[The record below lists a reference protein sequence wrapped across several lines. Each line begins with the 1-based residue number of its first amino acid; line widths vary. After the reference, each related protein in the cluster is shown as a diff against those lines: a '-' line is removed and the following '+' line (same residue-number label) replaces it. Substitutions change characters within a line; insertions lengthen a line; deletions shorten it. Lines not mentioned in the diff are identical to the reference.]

1 MKTLKELVDIEKF
14 KNYPSW
20 AIHDAIRNKEM
31 NEIQFRE
38 WVNYLVSET
47 RKYINQPEEE

>member
-1 MKTLKELVDIEKF
+1 VKTVKELIDIEKF

-47 RKYINQPEEE
+47 QKYMSPKEE